1 MELEELKQTWKSVK
15 PHIDSHI
22 SEDDAKQ
29 ITAAKN
35 DIKSRLLKRARLDGI
50 FSIIC
55 LVLMALSP
63 FWTPM
68 KFPYWWLTVF
78 CLTLF
83 VAILYGIKIYC
94 SIKAINLWDYTN
106 KDILVAII
114 SIKKLYRNVELAT
127 AAVIIPLLIWF
138 SLTPMFIN
146 TWRMFFAW
154 GLTVLGFG
162 LEYILYRSNIKQ
174 LNKLINW
181 EQE

>member
-63 FWTPM
+63 FWAPM

-78 CLTLF
+78 YLTLF

-94 SIKAINLWDYTN
+94 SIKDINLWDYTN

-114 SIKKLYRNVELAT
+114 SIKNV
-127 AAVIIPLLIWF
+127 
-138 SLTPMFIN
+138 S
-146 TWRMFFAW
+146 
-154 GLTVLGFG
+154 
-162 LEYILYRSNIKQ
+162 Q
-174 LNKLINW
+174 C
-181 EQE
+181 

>member
-1 MELEELKQTWKSVK
+1 MELEDLKQTWKSVK

-35 DIKSRLLKRARLDGI
+35 DIKSRLLKRVRRDGI

-63 FWTPM
+63 FWAPM
-68 KFPYWWLTVF
+68 KFPYWWLSVF

-94 SIKAINLWDYTN
+94 SIKAINLWNYTN

-114 SIKKLYRNVELAT
+114 SIKKMYRNVELAT

-162 LEYILYRSNIKQ
+162 LEYLLYRSNIKQ
-174 LNKLINW
+174 LNKLIDW